1 MPRISDLCLTGAHLK
16 CPIQQPQ
23 DVEYPKCQC
32 DCHSGTIPG
41 TVTKEGVVDSPPR
54 NHYVLGMI
62 F

>member
-16 CPIQQPQ
+16 CPNQQPQ

-41 TVTKEGVVDSPPR
+41 TITKEGVVDSPPR
-54 NHYVLGMI
+54 NH
-62 F
+62 